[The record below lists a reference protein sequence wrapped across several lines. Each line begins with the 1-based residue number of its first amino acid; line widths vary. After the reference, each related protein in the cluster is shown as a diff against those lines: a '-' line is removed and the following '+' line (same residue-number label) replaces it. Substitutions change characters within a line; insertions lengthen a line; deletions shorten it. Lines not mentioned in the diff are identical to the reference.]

1 MPHFITSFLKRFKAL
16 GDKSALILI
25 IPAVAALFF
34 IDAAMV
40 KTLVQWLIFAPII
53 AGVAVLVSRIIFPH
67 IDLTQLIRETH
78 EGNKASAILA
88 GALLLFVGLLVFAL
102 VTWAKA

>member
-1 MPHFITSFLKRFKAL
+1 MPQFISSLLKRFKVL
-16 GDKSALILI
+16 GDKSALLLI
-25 IPAVAALFF
+25 VPAVAALFF

-40 KTLVQWLIFAPII
+40 KTLIQWLVFAPII
-53 AGVAVLVSRIIFPH
+53 AGVAVVVSRIIFPH
-67 IDLTQLIRETH
+67 IDLTKLIKETH
-78 EGNKASAILA
+78 EGNKASAIVA